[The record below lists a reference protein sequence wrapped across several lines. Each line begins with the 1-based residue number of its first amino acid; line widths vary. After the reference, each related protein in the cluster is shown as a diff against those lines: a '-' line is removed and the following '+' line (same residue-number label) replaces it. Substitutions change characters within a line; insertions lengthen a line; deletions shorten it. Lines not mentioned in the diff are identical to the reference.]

1 MAREHLE
8 GLRQAL
14 RARGVRSSLLELND
28 EKPFLHL
35 EDMQAGLH
43 IQDISN
49 PLDPGEAFFVWSGGP
64 AIAPVRHV
72 ESAAERIAYVI
83 SQKGDRS

>member
-1 MAREHLE
+1 MARERLE

-14 RARGVRSSLLELND
+14 QARGVRSSLLDLDGERT
-28 EKPFLHL
+28 FLHL

-49 PLDPGEAFFVWSGGP
+49 PPDSGEAFFVWSGGLP
-64 AIAPVRHV
+64 IAPVRHV

-83 SQKGDRS
+83 SQKGE